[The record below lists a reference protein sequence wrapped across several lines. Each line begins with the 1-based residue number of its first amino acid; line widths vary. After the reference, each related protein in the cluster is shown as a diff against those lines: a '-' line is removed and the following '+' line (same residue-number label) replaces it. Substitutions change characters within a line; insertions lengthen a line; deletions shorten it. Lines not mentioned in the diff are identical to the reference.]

1 MNEQSILE
9 ELLETTFSMG
19 VETDWEDLRRYLKE
33 PDFPDR
39 EKLFKNELADAITNH
54 TISPEKFEKLTAID
68 QDEQED
74 VDAFLTD
81 EIWKPLYGNE
91 QVRLRY

>member
-1 MNEQSILE
+1 MNEQSILK

-19 VETDWEDLRRYLKE
+19 VETDWEDLRRYLKD
-33 PDFPDR
+33 PSFPDR
-39 EKLFKNELADAITNH
+39 ESSFKAELADAISNH
-54 TISPEKFEKLTAID
+54 TISPEEFEKLTAID

-81 EIWKPLYGNE
+81 EIWKPLYGDE
-91 QVRLRY
+91 PIRTRY